1 MLGEEIVSPKHG
13 LPHTLVAYSWQL
25 KKGLDALT
33 GFSTLM
39 AALVLPI

>member
-1 MLGEEIVSPKHG
+1 MLGEENVSPKQG
-13 LPHTLVAYSWQL
+13 LPHTLVAHSWQL

-39 AALVLPI
+39 AVLVVPL